1 MTTGL
6 TFTNG
11 QVVTGDGR
19 IADRLHIDGSRIV
32 AAPAGA
38 SGATID
44 LEGGW
49 LLPGFIDTQVNGGG
63 GVLFNDD
70 PSVETIR
77 RIGAAHARFGCLL
90 SVPFRGEGER
100 GATASPSPLSAVSR
114 TSTAAT
120 SAS

>member
-11 QVVTGDGR
+11 QVVTGDAR

-77 RIGAAHARFGCLL
+77 RIGAAHARFGTCLL
-90 SVPFRGEGER
+90 Y
-100 GATASPSPLSAVSR
+100 TSPSPRDRQKSRMPSSA
-114 TSTAAT
+114 
-120 SAS
+120 